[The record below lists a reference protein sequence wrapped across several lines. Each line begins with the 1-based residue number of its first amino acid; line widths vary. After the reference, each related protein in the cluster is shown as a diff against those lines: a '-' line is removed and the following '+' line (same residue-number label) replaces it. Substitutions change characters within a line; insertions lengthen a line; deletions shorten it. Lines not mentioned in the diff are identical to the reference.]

1 MPLELYV
8 LSKISIMNSL
18 VISASPMGEKQNFF
32 HLDDKILYDAD
43 CADMSRYGYI
53 PNSQGPIR
61 ISFVRWVYLSI
72 DKHNNPRTRE

>member
-1 MPLELYV
+1 MPLESSV

-18 VISASPMGEKQNFF
+18 VISASLMAEKQNFF
-32 HLDDKILYDAD
+32 LLDDKIFFTMPTARI
-43 CADMSRYGYI
+43 CRAMII